1 MTIIKIP
8 TVNDS
13 HTAHV
18 TKCAEAEGKFGP
30 QVCFTFANGDQ
41 LYMPVKSARIQLLRC
56 GFDDGNKD
64 DPKVD
69 YHAVAGNTLHF
80 SRTANKSDPSA
91 APYYNVAIADGFDIA
106 AAEAPPAKRLT
117 HATASRSTTRVPGDE
132 VALNPDKPWGD
143 VPDAP
148 EPQDYPVRAS
158 TRQPAAKAAA
168 ATTDWPTLVAQ
179 MELAWTE
186 AKRIQGKTGT
196 ADSVQAMTATL
207 VISARQSNVTIPT
220 LTLAAVADALDL
232 DTEIPF

>member
-1 MTIIKIP
+1 MAIIKIP
-8 TVNDS
+8 TVKDS

-41 LYMPVKSARIQLLRC
+41 LYMPVKSAKIQLLRC
-56 GFDDGNKD
+56 GFDDGQQEPN
-64 DPKVD
+64 VD
-69 YHAVAGNTLHF
+69 FHAVAHNTLVF
-80 SRTANKSDPSA
+80 SRTANKNDPSA
-91 APYYNVAIADGFDIA
+91 APYYNIAIADGFDIA
-106 AAEAPPAKRLT
+106 AAEAPVSKRLT
-117 HATASRSTTRVPGDE
+117 HATASKPTTRVPGDE

-148 EPQDYPVRAS
+148 EPQDYPVRAAA
-158 TRQPAAKAAA
+158 RQPAAKATAP
-168 ATTDWPTLVAQ
+168 TTDWPTLVAQ

-186 AKRIQGKTGT
+186 AKRIQGKAGT

-220 LTLAAVADALDL
+220 MTLAAVAEALDL
-232 DTEIPF
+232 DTVPF

>member
-1 MTIIKIP
+1 MAIIKIP

-41 LYMPVKSARIQLLRC
+41 LYMPVKSAKIQLLRC
-56 GFDDGNKD
+56 GFDDGQQEPN
-64 DPKVD
+64 VD
-69 YHAVAGNTLHF
+69 FHAVAGNTLHF
-80 SRTANKSDPSA
+80 SRTANKNDPSA
-91 APYYNVAIADGFDIA
+91 APYYNIAIADGFDIA

-117 HATASRSTTRVPGDE
+117 HATASKPTTRVPGDE

-143 VPDAP
+143 VPDPP
-148 EPQDYPVRAS
+148 EPEDYPVRAAA
-158 TRQPAAKAAA
+158 RQPAAKAAA
-168 ATTDWPTLVAQ
+168 PTTDWPMLVAQ

-186 AKRIQGKTGT
+186 AKRIQGKFGT
-196 ADSVQAMTATL
+196 PDSVQAMTATL

-220 LTLAAVADALDL
+220 MTLAAVAEALDL
-232 DTEIPF
+232 DQVPF

>member
-1 MTIIKIP
+1 MSIIKIP

-30 QVCFTFANGDQ
+30 QVCFMFANGDQ
-41 LYMPVKSARIQLLRC
+41 LYMPVKSAKIQLLRC
-56 GFDDGNKD
+56 GFDDGQAEPN
-64 DPKVD
+64 VD

-80 SRTANKSDPSA
+80 SRTANKNDPSA

-117 HATASRSTTRVPGDE
+117 HATASKPTTRVPGDE
-132 VALNPDKPWGD
+132 VA
-143 VPDAP
+143 
-148 EPQDYPVRAS
+148 
-158 TRQPAAKAAA
+158 AKAYAP
-168 ATTDWPTLVAQ
+168 TTDWPTLVAQ

-186 AKRIQGKTGT
+186 AKRIQGKFGT
-196 ADSVQAMTATL
+196 PDSVQAMTATL

-220 LTLAAVADALDL
+220 MTLAAVAEALDL
-232 DTEIPF
+232 DQVPF